1 MKCQNGEASAL
12 VHGIKRLLEVDEDA
26 EEWPLLQMGE
36 LLCQFCLDYPRPR
49 ATSDKAPMQTIMELD
64 PFQPEVHHPLHDLP
78 NRFKEA
84 DAPIFP
90 TSFWD

>member
-1 MKCQNGEASAL
+1 MKCQNGEAPAS

-36 LLCQFCLDYPRPR
+36 LLCQFRFNYPRPS
-49 ATSDKAPMQTIMELD
+49 ASSGEASMQAIMELD
-64 PFQPEVHHPLHDLP
+64 PFQPEVHHLLHNLP
-78 NRFKEA
+78 NWFKEA

>member
-1 MKCQNGEASAL
+1 MKCQDGEAPAL
-12 VHGIKRLLEVDEDA
+12 VHGVKRLLEVDEDA
-26 EEWPLLQMGE
+26 KEWRLLQMGK
-36 LLCQFCLDYPRPR
+36 LLCQLRLNYPRPR
-49 ATSDKAPMQTIMELD
+49 ASTGEASMKAVMELD
-64 PFQPEVHHPLHDLP
+64 LFKPEVHHPLHNLP

>member
-1 MKCQNGEASAL
+1 MKCQNGEESAS

-36 LLCQFCLDYPRPR
+36 LLGQFCFDYPRPR
-49 ATSDKAPMQTIMELD
+49 ASPGKAPMQTIMELD
-64 PFQPEVHHPLHDLP
+64 LFQPEVHHPLHNLP

-90 TSFWD
+90 TSFQD